1 MAISSLLADEPHL
14 SGKAGWQRS
23 SLTHDGKKRHTVKLS
38 PLAD

>member
-14 SGKAGWQRS
+14 SGKAGRQRS
-23 SLTHDGKKRHTVKLS
+23 GLNDGNKRHTVKLT